1 MGHVAGGRRRTLGGT
16 PGGVS
21 ARSDQPA
28 RHGEVADQFDLQI
41 GRPAVTR
48 RARIASLLA
57 PAERRSLVGMVIVIL
72 ALHVVGWGVLAGMVA
87 PHSFSLG
94 SANLDLPAVGLV
106 IALAFVGIWVLALAV
121 WRFGRIEERW

>member
-1 MGHVAGGRRRTLGGT
+1 MGHVAGGRGRTLGGT

-57 PAERRSLVGMVIVIL
+57 PVERRSLVGMAIVIL
-72 ALHVVGWGVLAGMVA
+72 ALHVVGWGVLSVIVA
-87 PHSFSLG
+87 PHSFSLFFF
-94 SANLDLPAVGLV
+94 SSRRRHTRSLCDWSSDVCSSD
-106 IALAFVGIWVLALAV
+106 
-121 WRFGRIEERW
+121 

>member
-48 RARIASLLA
+48 RARLASLLA
-57 PAERRSLVGMVIVIL
+57 PVERRSLVGMAIVIL
-72 ALHVVGWGVLAGMVA
+72 ALHVVGWGYWRALWRRTHSVSA
-87 PHSFSLG
+87 PVRS
-94 SANLDLPAVGLV
+94 SASDCHRRRINSSCAV
-106 IALAFVGIWVLALAV
+106 IS
-121 WRFGRIEERW
+121 